1 MQRIRALGCE
11 YLPTSFERRGMNPAK
26 DLKLLLFYRGLMKR
40 YRPEAVFTYTIKP
53 NVYGGLAA
61 SWTKTPYLANVTG
74 LAPLWSMKGF
84 CRS

>member
-1 MQRIRALGCE
+1 
-11 YLPTSFERRGMNPAK
+11 
-26 DLKLLLFYRGLMKR
+26 MKR

-74 LAPLWSMKGF
+74 LGTHSGA
-84 CRS
+84 